1 MLPPQNRGVDARS
14 ICGCLRAAFLILSP
28 RIAPRM
34 GGFLFTM
41 NYIRYNKET
50 ETYSFRHLPQN
61 FYQALTDKEKVE
73 YLEQQMLW
81 TLDEDWEKLHQLMDD
96 AKRQALGEENP
107 NPMSFQE
114 RLERYGD
121 RD

>member
-1 MLPPQNRGVDARS
+1 MAYT
-14 ICGCLRAAFLILSP
+14 ITP
-28 RIAPRM
+28 RK
-34 GGFLFTM
+34 GGFPFTM
-41 NYIRYNKET
+41 NYIRYNIET
-50 ETYSFRHLPQN
+50 NSYSFRHLPQN
-61 FYQALTDKEKVE
+61 IYQELTDKEKVE

-81 TLDEDWEKLHQLMDD
+81 TLNEDWETLADLMQD
-96 AKRQALGEENP
+96 AKWQALKEDNP

>member
-1 MLPPQNRGVDARS
+1 
-14 ICGCLRAAFLILSP
+14 
-28 RIAPRM
+28 
-34 GGFLFTM
+34 M
-41 NYIRYNKET
+41 NYIRYNIET
-50 ETYSFRHLPQN
+50 ESYSFRHLPQD
-61 FYQALTDKEKVE
+61 FYEELTDKEKVE

>member
-1 MLPPQNRGVDARS
+1 
-14 ICGCLRAAFLILSP
+14 
-28 RIAPRM
+28 
-34 GGFLFTM
+34 M
-41 NYIRYNKET
+41 NYIRYNIET
-50 ETYSFRHLPQN
+50 NSYSFRYISQEK
-61 FYQALTDKEKVE
+61 YKELTDAEKVE

-81 TLDEDWEKLHQLMDD
+81 TLDEDWETLEDLMQD
-96 AKRQALGEENP
+96 AKWQALGEDNP